1 MIPTATALAPRDS
14 RNGPMM
20 LRAPSYVISANR
32 LTMPIVS
39 TNLKAI
45 LAVALRSEFAISS
58 STQAETIRSGF
69 HRDLPIGFDCLPD
82 WLQFRYETG
91 FLLASSS
98 RPGTAVH
105 PLLPLTTDISI
116 DRARPRPDN
125 QQKDRA

>member
-1 MIPTATALAPRDS
+1 MIPTAIALAPRDS

-45 LAVALRSEFAISS
+45 LAVVLRSEFDISS
-58 STQAETIRSGF
+58 SRQAGTIRSSF
-69 HRDLPIGFDCLPD
+69 HRDLPMGFDCQRGR
-82 WLQFRYETG
+82 LQFRYERG

-98 RPGTAVH
+98 RPG
-105 PLLPLTTDISI
+105 
-116 DRARPRPDN
+116 
-125 QQKDRA
+125 